1 MKKSHVLLVFTF
13 LLLIPYICSLA
24 IIGIGY
30 NALVLHSAEI
40 CRTIIG
46 ALVGSIIMF
55 AVKAT
60 IQRPVDLRRRYFFL
74 FANIV
79 LDFILCFASTYLVR
93 SILTL
98 DQIVGNS
105 IGFVLLI
112 MFVSTCLGAYVEYD
126 NLSID
131 PQQH

>member
-40 CRTIIG
+40 RRTIIG

-60 IQRPVDLRRRYFFL
+60 IQRPVDLLAVQTNDGLLKQLLRSS
-74 FANIV
+74 V
-79 LDFILCFASTYLVR
+79 LDDATSCCSLILF
-93 SILTL
+93 
-98 DQIVGNS
+98 
-105 IGFVLLI
+105 
-112 MFVSTCLGAYVEYD
+112 
-126 NLSID
+126 
-131 PQQH
+131 

>member
-13 LLLIPYICSLA
+13 LLLVPYICSLL

-40 CRTIIG
+40 YRTIIG

-60 IQRPVDLRRRYFFL
+60 IQ
-74 FANIV
+74 
-79 LDFILCFASTYLVR
+79 LV
-93 SILTL
+93 
-98 DQIVGNS
+98 
-105 IGFVLLI
+105 
-112 MFVSTCLGAYVEYD
+112 VE
-126 NLSID
+126 S
-131 PQQH
+131 